1 MWRLP
6 NTRCRQAPH
15 TSCLKAA
22 HVAELG
28 RRPVACRRRLA
39 LKYFLRDI
47 EFYQELEAL
56 RRLQSVFVVKVIHS
70 RPSALGVVPCSLSA
84 TRGRH
89 SQRRAPVRTRC
100 LAPQGGDPL
109 MAAGS
114 ARRAQLEDMVLPD
127 PEKPDT
133 DVARYGCIVMER
145 GEYDLAAFM
154 KRQGRRLDT
163 LQLLSIMH
171 QLLKA
176 LNYVHSQCG
185 EFPWR
190 RSLVAATA
198 AAAHTRPLATAP
210 GPAPAPVSGHLLGP
224 RCMRRP
230 G

>member
-1 MWRLP
+1 MWQIP
-6 NTRCRQAPH
+6 NTRAPPA
-15 TSCLKAA
+15 SCLKAA
-22 HVAELG
+22 LVAELG

-47 EFYQELEAL
+47 EFYQELGVL
-56 RRLQSVFVVKVIHS
+56 RRLQSTFVVKVIHS

-176 LNYVHSQCG
+176 LNFVHNQCG
-185 EFPWR
+185 EF
-190 RSLVAATA
+190 SG
-198 AAAHTRPLATAP
+198 RPPLLLT
-210 GPAPAPVSGHLLGP
+210 PAPSRLRLDLPPPPSPGGGGHLLGP